1 MNDADERRRLSH
13 SVALNHCEPQP
24 PPKLFSFLV
33 EGRAAGNKCPALPT
47 EHSMYAT
54 KVPPT
59 QNEMLVARCF
69 QFLSKLIVP
78 SLGFVHSLDSLAQ
91 RIEHARHA
99 DNY

>member
-1 MNDADERRRLSH
+1 MNDANERRRLSH
-13 SVALNHCEPQP
+13 AVTLNHCEAQP
-24 PPKLFSFLV
+24 TPKLFGFLV
-33 EGRAAGNKCPALPT
+33 EGRAARNKCPALPT

-69 QFLSKLIVP
+69 EFLSKLIEP

-91 RIEHARHA
+91 RIEHARHGN
-99 DNY
+99 DY